1 MAEAKILIRGK
12 SGGGKTSLVNQ
23 ALLECGIQPR
33 GLRALRY
40 FNQGQEEGFNLL
52 ALSNGKQVPLV
63 RGQPFARKRPQ
74 GGFFE
79 EVALPMLREELSQ
92 PGLLLVDEIG
102 RYEKQAVGYLDTLVS
117 AWQDPQRPALYVL
130 KKENLPFNDMLWD
143 SADNALRID
152 CDEVTAAEAGPQI
165 CAALTGEA
173 PKHRF
178 VRIILESAMNRASA
192 LQLMDRLK
200 GWLNQN
206 PGKGLGIV
214 CSQEAELLHTAAG
227 MGLIPVMGD
236 KDKAMELPF
245 FRHYDVLGTLVLTRR
260 FLTLPDW
267 EWEALLKK
275 TAEEAETNKGFK

>member
-79 EVALPMLREELSQ
+79 EVALPMLREEMSQ

-102 RYEKQAVGYLDTLVS
+102 RFEKQAVGYLDALVS

-143 SADNALRID
+143 SADNVLRID
-152 CDEVTAAEAGPQI
+152 CDEETASEGGPKL
-165 CAALTGEA
+165 CAALASHA

-178 VRIILESAMNRASA
+178 VRIILEGTMDGAST
-192 LQLMDRLK
+192 LQLMDKLK

-214 CSQEAELLHTAAG
+214 CSQKAELLHIAAG
-227 MGLIPVMGD
+227 LGLIPVMGD
-236 KDKAMELPF
+236 KEKAMELPL
-245 FRHYDVLGTLVLTRR
+245 FRHYDALGALVLTRR

-267 EWEALLKK
+267 EWEALLNK
-275 TAEEAETNKGFK
+275 TAEEAETN